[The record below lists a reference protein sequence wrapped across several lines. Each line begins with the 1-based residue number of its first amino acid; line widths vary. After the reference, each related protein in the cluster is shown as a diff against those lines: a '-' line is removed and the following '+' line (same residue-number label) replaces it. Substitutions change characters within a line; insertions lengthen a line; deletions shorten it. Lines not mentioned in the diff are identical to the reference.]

1 MKQKETS
8 TQAVMN
14 RFIETDLTTLI
25 VDGVFA
31 IRKKV
36 DTNFLTT
43 YSNAASVSLLLITP
57 AFSPVDIPHS
67 SQLSRF
73 NGLLMLTTQAITPQ
87 WISASRV
94 SR

>member
-8 TQAVMN
+8 TQAAMN
-14 RFIETDLTTLI
+14 RFIETDLTTPI
-25 VDGVFA
+25 VDGVLA

-43 YSNAASVSLLLITP
+43 YFNAASVSLLLINTGLSSGVHP
-57 AFSPVDIPHS
+57 ALI
-67 SQLSRF
+67 
-73 NGLLMLTTQAITPQ
+73 AIKPFQRLAHADDASHNPQ